1 MANIAKIGSL
11 ISTVVRSSNTGK
23 LVYSTGGSRGTFF
36 DAFKAFNSKPHMVEK
51 LAREINKSSAKIKS
65 QTDKV
70 LKPLCNDLGEFG
82 SRVKKV
88 EKITGKIPRA
98 MDDLTFDDAV
108 KYISEGKITNVLGDG
123 YGARIIINDP
133 KDVPKLIDRLI
144 NLHKKGKIKI
154 SLVENYRGDGT
165 PPYINGNNM
174 RMLNELDVKKITV
187 NKIKEAGYTRTN
199 MDIFINGI
207 RVEFQIGGK
216 HTTRFGEVEHYLY
229 DMRLQGKPD
238 LSKLNDTQKTLFY
251 KMRDQYTQLSQNEKL
266 DTEYKKYLTKVWKVL
281 KQAEEKNLPFPEL
294 PELPSNIPKILSVE
308 NLFKLEKIT

>member
-1 MANIAKIGSL
+1 M
-11 ISTVVRSSNTGK
+11 STVVRSSNTGK

-36 DAFKAFNSKPHMVEK
+36 DAFKAFNSKPHMAEK

-65 QTDKV
+65 QADKV

-229 DMRLQGKPD
+229 DMRLKGKPD
-238 LSKLNDTQKTLFY
+238 LSKLNDSQKALFY

-294 PELPSNIPKILSVE
+294 PKLPSNIPKILSVE
-308 NLFKLEKIT
+308 NLLKLEKIT